1 MQTTTAPTIAVPPR
15 PVGLTG
21 AVPCA
26 HCRMIVRLRIGDPFQ
41 RDGAGN
47 MRYAAGHVAS
57 DPARGP
63 LVVHCADCVKRL
75 GV

>member
-1 MQTTTAPTIAVPPR
+1 
-15 PVGLTG
+15 
-21 AVPCA
+21 
-26 HCRMIVRLRIGDPFQ
+26 MIVRLRIGDPFQ